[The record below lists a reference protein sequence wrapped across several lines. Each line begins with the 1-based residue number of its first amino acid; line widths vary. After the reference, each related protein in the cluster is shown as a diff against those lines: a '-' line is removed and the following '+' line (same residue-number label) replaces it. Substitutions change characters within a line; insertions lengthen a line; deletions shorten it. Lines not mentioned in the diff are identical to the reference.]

1 MSLFSGKTRSKHE
14 TVDMKRKNR
23 EKIEKIKRE

>member
-23 EKIEKIKRE
+23 ERPY